1 MLCPTRAETK
11 VLRVLSPV
19 LSDSVQFIPSGVTDT
34 SNSDGS
40 PV

>member
-1 MLCPTRAETK
+1 MLCPIRAETK

-19 LSDSVQFIPSGVTDT
+19 LSDSVFIPSGVTDT